1 MKIKKQKESYSPEP
15 SLKKIFKKILIYKY
29 LKYLSLKKIWIY

>member
-29 LKYLSLKKIWIY
+29 LSLKKIWIY